1 LGSWLQL
8 PLCDVPYFI
17 RKKPLHI
24 LELGLGQTTKMIGQY
39 ARSNSNVSHIIVE
52 EDKDWIKFFD
62 GMFHLPEN
70 SEIIQHEYEY
80 VEFKGKKNIRTFS
93 EFTTGIQDQKFDFI
107 MIDAP
112 KGSSGYSRMDVLKI
126 IPQCLHESF
135 VIMLDDY
142 ERSGEQNTI
151 KEVLNILDTHNI
163 KYVTGV
169 YSGEKDVIVIA
180 SEDNKFF
187 CSM

>member
-1 LGSWLQL
+1 M
-8 PLCDVPYFI
+8 
-17 RKKPLHI
+17 HI

-39 ARSNSNVSHIIVE
+39 ARSNSDVTHTIIE
-52 EDKDWIKFFD
+52 EDKDWIAFFE
-62 GMFHLPEN
+62 GMFHLTKN
-70 SEIIQHEYEY
+70 SQIIQQDYEY

-93 EFTTGIQDQKFDFI
+93 EFANGMQNQKFDFI

-112 KGSSGYSRMDVLKI
+112 KGCSGYSRMDILKI
-126 IPQCLHESF
+126 IPDCLHESF
-135 VIMLDDY
+135 IIMMDDY

-151 KEVLNILDTHNI
+151 KEVLNVLDTHNI

-187 CSM
+187 CSL